1 MALYR
6 KWIGA
11 SAALTI
17 VTLSGPMGAFAGS
30 SSPYRPPTPP
40 PPARQQFN
48 SAAAPPLKQKFN
60 NASGSA
66 AQNGK
71 SDTTTSTQAG
81 PKPNAQAQALID
93 AFRANA
99 RDITKARNPAAT
111 RAQLGSRDVRNA
123 QENAP
128 APSNQR
134 DKPPASKKLKPQ
146 TPSP

>member
-11 SAALTI
+11 SAVLTI
-17 VTLSGPMGAFAGS
+17 ATLGEPMVAFAGS
-30 SSPYRPPTPP
+30 NSPYKPPTPP

-71 SDTTTSTQAG
+71 PNTTTSSQAG
-81 PKPNAQAQALID
+81 PKPNDRAQALMD

-99 RDITKARNPAAT
+99 RDITKSRNPTAT
-111 RAQLGSRDVRNA
+111 RAQVGSRDVRNA

-134 DKPPASKKLKPQ
+134 DRPPVSRKPKPQ